1 MQVLV
6 CGLTKY
12 LWERNMFAAFT
23 VLITPFSLMESQSF
37 HKFSPLLNAELGY
50 LLLLARVSR
59 GLGGIAASFNLA
71 LPSPIFTSS
80 AQYRT
85 EISLRLELG
94 RRLVPHSI
102 AGSHLVQRVRRE

>member
-1 MQVLV
+1 
-6 CGLTKY
+6 
-12 LWERNMFAAFT
+12 MFAALP

-37 HKFSPLLNAELGY
+37 IHFTPLDAELGY

-59 GLGGIAASFNLA
+59 GLGGIATSFNLA

-80 AQYRT
+80 AQYT
-85 EISLRLELG
+85 TAISLRLELG

-102 AGSHLVQRVRRE
+102 AGSHLVERVRRAYRLFLSKFPPFCEQ